1 VINRRKKNYRRL
13 LLRLELRR
21 FAVERRSIHVENQKI
36 IREVHSETFLLPDC
50 RLLKRYVVADQMK
63 NLAASK
69 STVTLQNIRLNTR
82 MSCIMLSVE
91 LLLIWNPN
99 YDANSSTFIDMW
111 RVNAVDVWVYPLL
124 GLTASKKQLHFFFSL
139 RKTEILLMAVGVEGS
154 VFIVD
159 SRGQGPTFRC

>member
-1 VINRRKKNYRRL
+1 MEPKILCYKPSSAGNYNKRRNGVKIVILYEVVINRRKKNYRRL

-21 FAVERRSIHVENQKI
+21 FAVEKRSIHVENQKI

-91 LLLIWNPN
+91 FLLI
-99 YDANSSTFIDMW
+99 
-111 RVNAVDVWVYPLL
+111 
-124 GLTASKKQLHFFFSL
+124 
-139 RKTEILLMAVGVEGS
+139 
-154 VFIVD
+154 
-159 SRGQGPTFRC
+159 